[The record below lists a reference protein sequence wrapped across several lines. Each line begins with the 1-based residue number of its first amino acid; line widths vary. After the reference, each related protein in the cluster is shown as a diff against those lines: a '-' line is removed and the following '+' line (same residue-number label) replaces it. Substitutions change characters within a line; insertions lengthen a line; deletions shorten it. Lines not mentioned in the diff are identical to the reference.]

1 MLRRCVL
8 SKYPMAPE
16 GNGGGESQPASLH
29 LQRGMTDRRTRRRR
43 EKSGGEYVRTYVK
56 RDAPER
62 VFFPPS
68 LDRNVSY
75 SSKELKRARSE
86 TERARERLQK
96 KNISPSR
103 WKKEEKTLFAKSSFS
118 SPSVPNFPAGRTVKR
133 GQVQCPKTLQSREE
147 EDLKVKVSSRL
158 ASLSR
163 NKEYI
168 KKNLL
173 ENDVL
178 RRLRRLP
185 LAAGLRRRQ
194 RDDGPGEGGG
204 RWCRCSRAGG
214 WTGPERHRGRH

>member
-1 MLRRCVL
+1 MLP
-8 SKYPMAPE
+8 KE
-16 GNGGGESQPASLH
+16 FFSL
-29 LQRGMTDRRTRRRR
+29 
-43 EKSGGEYVRTYVK
+43 
-56 RDAPER
+56 
-62 VFFPPS
+62 PPS
-68 LDRNVSY
+68 IETSV
-75 SSKELKRARSE
+75 RARRSWSE
-86 TERARERLQK
+86 REVKPKGRESASK
-96 KNISPSR
+96 KNISPPSR
-103 WKKEEKTLFAKSSFS
+103 WKKEEKTLFATSSFS

-168 KKNLL
+168 KNLL

-185 LAAGLRRRQ
+185 LAAGLRRRR